1 MKEAAERIARATAAT
16 GITTEQAVEAAEM
29 LSGIMRRLVYTPG
42 ELEHEIVRI
51 RANQSLRWWQKMNI
65 IRGLK
70 KQIKERESNHDKQRI
85 IQQ

>member
-29 LSGIMRRLVYTPG
+29 LSGIMRRLVYAPG
-42 ELEHEIVRI
+42 ELEHEIARI
-51 RANQSLRWWQKMNI
+51 RANPSLHWWQKMNI

>member
-16 GITTEQAVEAAEM
+16 GITAEQAVEAAEM

-42 ELEHEIVRI
+42 ELEHEIARI
-51 RANQSLRWWQKMNI
+51 RANPSLHWWQKTNI

-70 KQIKERESNHDKQRI
+70 KQIKERE
-85 IQQ
+85 